1 MTEIEKKE
9 LRAQKIFPRNLT
21 ARAAR
26 AVVGN
31 PVTTRLESGVGN
43 CYPGLEYDHRNLDRR
58 FFPGLI
64 FDFVSQDDANA
75 PNLLLRGARLTDID
89 PFDPELLKAEAQGLA
104 SQINGDEGAALRSGV
119 WYLGE
124 IEQGGVLI
132 RTYEIDEDGQKQPL
146 DGMVVYHFVRGL
158 EPEAEVRIRLEKRP
172 LPDTEG
178 QPEGLQKVDF
188 RGWRRRFLNEDG
200 VISEAYQSGELTQ
213 SLCSPWTHDFRDCAC
228 NYWAS
233 NHPDIVLAEDR
244 PGESLLPTGGSADP
258 FRELTPIDWLR
269 ADRNRD
275 AAAGAFSTRL
285 ENRPFQ
291 MDHYEINRRW
301 KQLAIVLG
309 GKEHSRSYRP
319 GDART
324 ANPLPTPQAVA
335 ERLVYLARLEHVLIL
350 EYLYAYFS
358 IADEKEVAVHRF
370 PEIDQA
376 VIFASHELLLI
387 AISEMRHLRW
397 ANQLIWELEH
407 AGLVHEHTGP
417 SLEVAETIPSGPKM
431 TRPRALRP
439 LTPQALNDFIAVEAP
454 SGTLDGQYAEV
465 AATLRL
471 PLYPRAASQLAER
484 IIADGVE
491 HFSRFREVEFVLRDY
506 FTSDQTSANQPY
518 LIDLTP
524 APRDHPKAAQALDAY
539 AQIIRNLREVY
550 GPGDMENADFITAAR
565 EKMTRLQK
573 LGCELAAEKLGV
585 PFF

>member
-1 MTEIEKKE
+1 MKEQDQLTEIEKKE

-233 NHPDIVLAEDR
+233 NHPDIV
-244 PGESLLPTGGSADP
+244 
-258 FRELTPIDWLR
+258 
-269 ADRNRD
+269 
-275 AAAGAFSTRL
+275 
-285 ENRPFQ
+285 
-291 MDHYEINRRW
+291 
-301 KQLAIVLG
+301 
-309 GKEHSRSYRP
+309 
-319 GDART
+319 
-324 ANPLPTPQAVA
+324 
-335 ERLVYLARLEHVLIL
+335 
-350 EYLYAYFS
+350 
-358 IADEKEVAVHRF
+358 
-370 PEIDQA
+370 
-376 VIFASHELLLI
+376 
-387 AISEMRHLRW
+387 
-397 ANQLIWELEH
+397 
-407 AGLVHEHTGP
+407 
-417 SLEVAETIPSGPKM
+417 
-431 TRPRALRP
+431 
-439 LTPQALNDFIAVEAP
+439 
-454 SGTLDGQYAEV
+454 
-465 AATLRL
+465 
-471 PLYPRAASQLAER
+471 
-484 IIADGVE
+484 
-491 HFSRFREVEFVLRDY
+491 
-506 FTSDQTSANQPY
+506 
-518 LIDLTP
+518 
-524 APRDHPKAAQALDAY
+524 
-539 AQIIRNLREVY
+539 
-550 GPGDMENADFITAAR
+550 
-565 EKMTRLQK
+565 
-573 LGCELAAEKLGV
+573 
-585 PFF
+585 